1 MELVKLA
8 ENINNFL
15 EQKRKEATMSV
26 IKTALYNIKKKNDI
40 VSIFF
45 DSIDIKRMEMEGP
58 PLLNKMQIDINL
70 KDNTYSSF
78 WYSDIYREDILK
90 RKDICFTHTDFINLV
105 IIELYK
111 YFKVELYK
119 MPEYKMI

>member
-15 EQKRKEATMSV
+15 EQKRKEATISI
-26 IKTALYNIKKKNDI
+26 IKTALYDIKKNDDI

-45 DSIDIKRMEMEGP
+45 SSINLKRIEIEGP

-78 WYSDIYREDILK
+78 WYLDIYREDTLK
-90 RKDICFTHTDFINLV
+90 RKEICFTHTDFINLV